1 MYSSEEFQKLWF
13 LYKMEGEP
21 QKMSIEQF
29 CIQQGI
35 PYQTFNKWFRTKKKE
50 DVVPVKVVGRDE
62 EQPSK
67 PEVKHQVKA
76 QPTNPDSPEVTFV
89 KLTFGNGLCV
99 TRNNLAYRE
108 LKLMVEKLEGL
119 C

>member
-1 MYSSEEFQKLWF
+1 
-13 LYKMEGEP
+13 
-21 QKMSIEQF
+21 MSIEQF